1 MSMRIRTFVTVC
13 GLSAL
18 TLLATPAFAVDSK
31 TYPGSLC
38 QPRTNTPDY
47 LIDNIGR
54 VRNNSLNAFLTVNC
68 PIVRDD
74 TAANNLD
81 GIVTAFAT
89 VVDNHPNFNV
99 SCTLFSEQNNPN
111 NNAVID
117 SATASTNGLPVGA
130 TLTFTNIASSF
141 QGHYHLVCTLPPAFN
156 AQFSS
161 IKMYGVTEKN

>member
-1 MSMRIRTFVTVC
+1 MRGRHLVAVC
-13 GLSAL
+13 GLAAL
-18 TLLATPAFAVDSK
+18 TLLATQVLALDSK
-31 TYPGSLC
+31 TFPGSLC
-38 QPRTNTPDY
+38 QPRTNTADY
-47 LIDNIGR
+47 VIDNIGR
-54 VRNNSLNAFLTVNC
+54 VRNNSLNGFLTVDC
-68 PIVRDD
+68 PVVRDD

-111 NNAVID
+111 NNGIID

-161 IKMYGVTEKN
+161 IKMYGITEKN